1 MSLQVT
7 ALPVLPTTALTGGA
21 LVLARESEH
30 PAILNHSIRT
40 FVYAAALAAGPNLLD
55 APNYEFLF
63 VAAVLHDIGTAD
75 RFNGSHRFE
84 VEGADA
90 AASYLRTQG
99 LDDRDIDRVWEA
111 IALHTSPGIAER
123 RGPLTR
129 LLRLGVRTDFGSARI
144 DPELRH
150 AAELQYP
157 RLGIETVLADAVV
170 AQVLHRPDSERLEKA
185 PPSSWPG
192 ALFSAHLTRSAHATV
207 KKKPHS

>member
-1 MSLQVT
+1 M
-7 ALPVLPTTALTGGA
+7 
-21 LVLARESEH
+21 
-30 PAILNHSIRT
+30 
-40 FVYAAALAAGPNLLD
+40 AG
-55 APNYEFLF
+55 
-63 VAAVLHDIGTAD
+63 VLHDVGTAD
-75 RFNGSHRFE
+75 RFNGAQRFE

-90 AASYLRTQG
+90 AAAYLNARG
-99 LDDRDIDRVWEA
+99 LDRRAIDLVWEA

-129 LLRLGVRTDFGSARI
+129 LIRLAVRTDFGHSGI
-144 DPELRH
+144 TPELRQEI
-150 AAELQYP
+150 ELLYP

-170 AQVLHRPDSERLEKA
+170 AQVLYRPDSERLEKA